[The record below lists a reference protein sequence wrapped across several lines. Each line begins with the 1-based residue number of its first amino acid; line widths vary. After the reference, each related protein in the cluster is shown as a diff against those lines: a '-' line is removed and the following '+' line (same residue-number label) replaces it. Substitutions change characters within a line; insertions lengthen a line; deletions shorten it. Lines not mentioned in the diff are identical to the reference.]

1 MLVTLEAICGSGNHP
16 RLSLQSYAIIGAAAS
31 LGGAT
36 RMTISICVLVMET
49 TGALQLIVP
58 IMLSIMCAKGVGDYF
73 GLGIYDTHIEI
84 RGAPFLVRR
93 LVIMRLN
100 SLGPL
105 SIFCLQHHHAT
116 KKGV

>member
-1 MLVTLEAICGSGNHP
+1 MHRLVHVILELCFKEGTYPAI
-16 RLSLQSYAIIGAAAS
+16 SLQAYAIIGAAAS

-84 RGAPFLVRR
+84 RGAPFLVRWDNYQ
-93 LVIMRLN
+93 VLN
-100 SLGPL
+100 
-105 SIFCLQHHHAT
+105 Q
-116 KKGV
+116 